1 MIKQVTNKLLND
13 EFIKSVARAF
23 AFDLLR
29 YSEHG
34 GDMQNITAAK
44 VYEFLEK
51 LNNEKGIQLN
61 C

>member
-1 MIKQVTNKLLND
+1 MKKQPQNKLLNN
-13 EFIKSVARAF
+13 EFVKSVARAF

-44 VYEFLEK
+44 VYEFLE
-51 LNNEKGIQLN
+51 QLDKASASA
-61 C
+61 

>member
-1 MIKQVTNKLLND
+1 MKKQSTNKLLNNK
-13 EFIKSVARAF
+13 FIKSVARAF

-44 VYEFLEK
+44 VYEFLEQ
-51 LNNEKGIQLN
+51 LEKQGVSA
-61 C
+61 